1 MTDVKNLGS
10 GLSVPYYLA
19 LNEDKDF
26 TFTNKLYVNENPL
39 FMGEYRQAFKNSN
52 LMMNMGYTEGYKN
65 TTKKKT
71 SGDKSHLFT
80 KFVKNFNKMTLK
92 QI

>member
-1 MTDVKNLGS
+1 MTDTKNLGS

-65 TTKKKT
+65 TTT
-71 SGDKSHLFT
+71 
-80 KFVKNFNKMTLK
+80 
-92 QI
+92 